1 MLYNNGMKLSQKI
14 GANLKTARKQKGF
27 TQEALAKKLGILQPA
42 YARYESGKIQLSY
55 EQIHE
60 LCLLLDVTPNFL
72 WGFEDEYGD
81 PTF

>member
-1 MLYNNGMKLSQKI
+1 MKISQKI
-14 GANLKTARKQKGF
+14 GTNLKKARKQKGL
-27 TQEALAKKLGILQPA
+27 TQTALAKKMGILQPA

-55 EQIHE
+55 EQVEE
-60 LCLLLDVTPNFL
+60 LCVLLDVTPNFL